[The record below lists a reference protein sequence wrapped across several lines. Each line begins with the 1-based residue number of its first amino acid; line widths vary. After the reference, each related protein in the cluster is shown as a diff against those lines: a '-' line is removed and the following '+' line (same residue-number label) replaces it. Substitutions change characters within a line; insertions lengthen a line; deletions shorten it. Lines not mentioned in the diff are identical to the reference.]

1 MNIFC
6 AKMSDDNLSEQLKQ
20 FISSHGGGVVVNC
33 ESVYSMMYSMHSRLE
48 RLEAERKTADV
59 RKADVGESQPD
70 EKSSSHTD
78 EQKAAQEQL
87 SSGTEMPSLS
97 TSDTSGQV
105 EDSEEGVS
113 KSLMQDLV
121 KENQEVKK
129 EVETLKN
136 QFSQCVT
143 LEHVQVLLSQ
153 QGPLVSVSDGALNQ
167 LAGQTQSQQ
176 SSLLHSI
183 LCRLECLEAK
193 RETADGRKADVD
205 RDVSESQ
212 PDEKSSTRIDEQKAA
227 LEQLSGG
234 TEMPSLSTSDTSGQV
249 EDSEE
254 GVSKSLMQDMVK
266 ENQELKKKM
275 YSLKKEVETLKNQ
288 FSQCVTLE
296 HVQVLLSQQ
305 GPLVSVSDGA
315 LNQLAG
321 QTQSQQSSL
330 LHSILC
336 RLERLEAE
344 RETAD
349 GRKADI
355 DRDVGESQPDEKS
368 STRLDEQKAAL
379 EQLSGGTEMP
389 SLSTSDTNGQVEDS
403 EEGVSKSLM
412 QDLVKE
418 NQELKKKMY
427 SLKKEVETLKNQLS
441 QNINTVQSHNSNKMK
456 QFILFFQCVTLEHVQ
471 VLLSQ
476 QGPLVS
482 VSEGALNQLAG
493 QTQSQV
499 SSEVEQVP
507 ETLEALTDHGGLQ
520 EKHESLEAPV
530 ERLEGEQDDTLDQ
543 LNQLKTQLVDAV
555 TVDRKKVYEVEPL
568 HMGPVNMS
576 ESSGLGE
583 ELAMSEAT
591 DSQSRDSFSGLE
603 QQLHL
608 QTADI
613 RNAVQK
619 LDMEVRN
626 MKQELLTIRLE
637 QKRSPYN
644 EMQDKLD
651 SLQSKLDS
659 LMASSSSML
668 SWSLQ
673 QEDLDSPA
681 GQEGAAEPAWLSGM
695 AALSMKISELFHQ
708 VENLQSIV
716 TDLMKQE
723 TSGRTF
729 ITDTTSE
736 LTSDV
741 QGPILQLQAGH
752 EKLHSTA
759 SPLREHRIKEQSH
772 IETTQLTSDV
782 QGTVLQLQAG
792 REKLHS
798 TASPLREHRMKEQSH
813 IETTELSDVQGTVL
827 QLQAGREKLHSTA
840 SPLREHRMKEQ
851 SHIET
856 TELSDVQ
863 GTVLQLQAGR
873 EKLHSTASP
882 LREHRMKEQSHI
894 ETTELTSDVQGSVLQ
909 LQAGREK
916 LHSTAS
922 LLREDHTQEQSH
934 IEHLYKTMK
943 ELDEK
948 KADKKAVKIV
958 KSIKADMQA
967 LDTKVLLC
975 DTKTVMLN
983 RTFQDLLTGLED
995 YCHKV
1000 FEKIFRE
1007 LDCKLNYTELDLLKK
1022 QLELDCQ
1029 MRIHKELQLQR
1040 APESDDAAGLKKQL
1054 TKFSCLS
1061 CGRCVEM
1068 NTPGPRLLVLPELPS
1083 LLSPK
1088 DHRRLRTCTN
1098 LDQYKQSPTEWSME
1112 QTMIFRVSDG
1122 CGFDG
1127 HIYKT
1132 SEVRVPTVS
1141 PKEGYCKKKEM
1152 VNRSQLLTPS
1162 GRKPVRLLPLRPQQ
1176 PQTQLICHGSN
1187 CLEKD
1192 KQWFIE
1198 DSIPQTLQCSQPRK
1212 PDGNND

>member
-167 LAGQTQSQQ
+167 LAGQTQSQVSSEVEQLHKHCRQ

-254 GVSKSLMQDMVK
+254 GVSKSLMQD
-266 ENQELKKKM
+266 
-275 YSLKKEVETLKNQ
+275 
-288 FSQCVTLE
+288 
-296 HVQVLLSQQ
+296 
-305 GPLVSVSDGA
+305 
-315 LNQLAG
+315 
-321 QTQSQQSSL
+321 
-330 LHSILC
+330 
-336 RLERLEAE
+336 
-344 RETAD
+344 
-349 GRKADI
+349 
-355 DRDVGESQPDEKS
+355 
-368 STRLDEQKAAL
+368 
-379 EQLSGGTEMP
+379 
-389 SLSTSDTNGQVEDS
+389 
-403 EEGVSKSLM
+403 
-412 QDLVKE
+412 LVKE

-441 QNINTVQSHNSNKMK
+441 
-456 QFILFFQCVTLEHVQ
+456 QCVTLEHVQ

>member
-1 MNIFC
+1 MNIFY
-6 AKMSDDNLSEQLKQ
+6 AKMTDDNLSEQLKQ

-33 ESVYSMMYSMHSRLE
+33 QSVYSMMYSMHSRLE

-59 RKADVGESQPD
+59 RKADVGESQLD

-97 TSDTSGQV
+97 TSSGQV
-105 EDSEEGVS
+105 EDREEGVS

-121 KENQEVKK
+121 KENQKV
-129 EVETLKN
+129 
-136 QFSQCVT
+136 
-143 LEHVQVLLSQ
+143 
-153 QGPLVSVSDGALNQ
+153 
-167 LAGQTQSQQ
+167 
-176 SSLLHSI
+176 
-183 LCRLECLEAK
+183 
-193 RETADGRKADVD
+193 
-205 RDVSESQ
+205 
-212 PDEKSSTRIDEQKAA
+212 
-227 LEQLSGG
+227 
-234 TEMPSLSTSDTSGQV
+234 
-249 EDSEE
+249 
-254 GVSKSLMQDMVK
+254 
-266 ENQELKKKM
+266 
-275 YSLKKEVETLKNQ
+275 KKEVETLKNQ

-336 RLERLEAE
+336 RLERLETETETADGRKADVDRDVCESQPDETSSTCIDEQKAALEQLSSGTEMPSLSISDTSRQVEDSEEGVSKTFMQVLVKENQELKKKMYSLKKEVETLKNQFSQCVTLEHVQVLLSQQGPLGSVSEGALNQLAGQTQSQSSLLHSILCRLERLEAE

-349 GRKADI
+349 GRKAEV

-368 STRLDEQKAAL
+368 STRIDQQKAAQ
-379 EQLSGGTEMP
+379 EQLSSGTEMP
-389 SLSTSDTNGQVEDS
+389 SLSTLDTSGQVEDS

-427 SLKKEVETLKNQLS
+427 NLKKEVETFKNQLS
-441 QNINTVQSHNSNKMK
+441 
-456 QFILFFQCVTLEHVQ
+456 QCVTLEHVQ

-499 SSEVEQVP
+499 SREVEQVP

-530 ERLEGEQDDTLDQ
+530 ERLEGERDDTLDQ

-555 TVDRKKVYEVEPL
+555 TVDRKKVYEV

-591 DSQSRDSFSGLE
+591 QSQSRDSFSGLE

-673 QEDLDSPA
+673 QKDLDSPA
-681 GQEGAAEPAWLSGM
+681 GQEGAADPEWLSGM
-695 AALSMKISELFHQ
+695 VALSMKISELFQQ

-716 TDLMKQE
+716 TDLMKQV

-741 QGPILQLQAGH
+741 QGAI
-752 EKLHSTA
+752 
-759 SPLREHRIKEQSH
+759 
-772 IETTQLTSDV
+772 
-782 QGTVLQLQAG
+782 LQLQAG
-792 REKLHS
+792 REKL
-798 TASPLREHRMKEQSH
+798 Q
-813 IETTELSDVQGTVL
+813 
-827 QLQAGREKLHSTA
+827 
-840 SPLREHRMKEQ
+840 
-851 SHIET
+851 
-856 TELSDVQ
+856 
-863 GTVLQLQAGR
+863 
-873 EKLHSTASP
+873 STASP

-909 LQAGREK
+909 LQAGHEK

-922 LLREDHTQEQSH
+922 PLREDHTQEQSH

-948 KADKKAVKIV
+948 KADKKAVQIV

-967 LDTKVLLC
+967 LDTKVLQC

-1007 LDCKLNYTELDLLKK
+1007 LDCKLNYTELDLMKK

-1040 APESDDAAGLKKQL
+1040 APERDDAAGLKKQL
-1054 TKFSCLS
+1054 TKFNCLS

-1088 DHRRLRTCTN
+1088 DHRRLRTCTK
-1098 LDQYKQSPTEWSME
+1098 LDQYEQSPTEWSME
-1112 QTMIFRVSDG
+1112 QTMIFRVRDG
-1122 CGFDG
+1122 CGFNG
-1127 HIYKT
+1127 HIYNT
-1132 SEVRVPTVS
+1132 SEVRVPTIS
-1141 PKEGYCKKKEM
+1141 PKKGYCKNKEM